1 MRKVYTIDS
10 LYKRTE
16 RVSDCMV
23 FIGAIDRKGYG
34 SLYHNGKFWR
44 AHRLSWVLSNGDIP
58 KGLIVCHKCDNP
70 SCINPNHLF
79 LGTPKENTIDM
90 YTKGRDIW
98 SIERNNSIAFLMKLN
113 KPLHNKVLKQK
124 QKSNPNMPF
133 VDYLKILVKNGL
145 ETATL

>member
-1 MRKVYTIDS
+1 MRKIYTIES
-10 LYKRTE
+10 LYQRTE

-23 FIGAIDRKGYG
+23 FIGAIGRKGYG

-58 KGLIVCHKCDNP
+58 NGLIVCHKCDNP

-90 YTKGRDIW
+90 YKKRRDVW
-98 SIERNNSIAFLMKLN
+98 SIERNKSIAFLMKLN
-113 KPLHNKVLKQK
+113 KPLHNKVLRQK
-124 QKSNPNMPF
+124 QKIYPNKNF
-133 VDYLKILVKNGL
+133 VDYLLILVKKGL
-145 ETATL
+145 ETATI